1 MTAIVHRRLAR
12 GHHVLE
18 VETFLP
24 LPREKVVPFFADAEN
39 LERITPPE
47 LRFRIV
53 TPTPLDMQEGLL
65 IDYRMS
71 LYGVPFRWKTRI
83 TIWDPPFRFVDEQ
96 LQGPYHSWVHLHA
109 FEEVRGGTL
118 MRDRVR
124 YRLPFY
130 PLGTLLHPLVRRQ
143 LTRIFRHRGQAV
155 RAHLVPPHLREPVDA
170 AARIPAAAASGGL
183 GRRGTGEGSGTRS
196 S

>member
-83 TIWDPPFRFVDEQ
+83 TIWDPPFRC
-96 LQGPYHSWVHLHA
+96 
-109 FEEVRGGTL
+109 TL

-130 PLGTLLHPLVRRQ
+130 PLGTLLPPLVRRQ

-170 AARIPAAAASGGL
+170 AARIQAAAASGGL